1 MELGILL
8 AIAAALGWG
17 AGDVFVRRAMFDAR
31 PEAVTVVVAG
41 MVLLAL
47 AVLVVV
53 SSGLGALAPPSAGFV
68 GLTAVMGLLTWLSGN
83 LLYFH
88 AMRRAGVVAVAPLL
102 GIGPLFAIAL
112 AVTLGGE
119 RPSVSTLAGAL
130 AIVTGVIVVLTD
142 RRRVV
147 R

>member
-8 AIAAALGWG
+8 AIAAAFGWG
-17 AGDVFVRRAMFDAR
+17 AGDVFVRRAMFGAQ
-31 PEAVTVVVAG
+31 PESVTVVVAG

-47 AVLVVV
+47 AILVVATGGTGGFAV
-53 SSGLGALAPPSAGFV
+53 PSAAFV
-68 GLTAVMGLLTWLSGN
+68 VATAAMGLLTWISGN

-88 AMRRAGVVAVAPLL
+88 GMRRAGVVVVAPIL
-102 GIGPLFAIAL
+102 GIAPLFAIAL

-119 RPSVSTLAGAL
+119 RPSVSTLVGAL
-130 AIVTGVIVVLTD
+130 AIVTGVVVVLTD
-142 RRRVV
+142 RGRVL

>member
-1 MELGILL
+1 MGLGILL
-8 AIAAALGWG
+8 AIAAAFGWG
-17 AGDVFVRRAMFDAR
+17 AGDVFVRRAMFGAR
-31 PEAVTVVVAG
+31 PEAVTVFVAG

-47 AVLVVV
+47 GALVVV
-53 SSGLGALAPPSAGFV
+53 SSGVGAFAAPNAAFV
-68 GLTAVMGLLTWLSGN
+68 VLTAVMGLLTWLGGN

-88 AMRRAGVVAVAPLL
+88 GMQRAGVVVAAPLL
-102 GIGPLFAIAL
+102 GMAPLFAIAL

-130 AIVTGVIVVLTD
+130 AIVTGVVVVLTD
-142 RRRVV
+142 RRRVL

>member
-1 MELGILL
+1 MEIGILL
-8 AIAAALGWG
+8 AIAAALAWG
-17 AGDVFVRRAMFDAR
+17 AGDVFARRAMFGAR

-47 AVLVVV
+47 GALGVV
-53 SSGLGALAPPSAGFV
+53 SAGAGAFAAPSVAFV
-68 GLTAVMGLLTWLSGN
+68 GLTAAMGLLAWLGGN

-88 AMRRAGVVAVAPLL
+88 GMQRAGVVVVAPLL
-102 GIGPLFAIAL
+102 GITPLFAIAL

-119 RPSVSTLAGAL
+119 RPSVATLAGAL
-130 AIVTGVIVVLTD
+130 AIVAGVVVVLTD
-142 RRRVV
+142 RRRVL

>member
-1 MELGILL
+1 MGLGILL

-17 AGDVFVRRAMFDAR
+17 AGDVFVRRAMFGAR
-31 PEAVTVVVAG
+31 PEAVTVLVAG

-53 SSGLGALAPPSAGFV
+53 SSGVDAFPAPNAAFV
-68 GLTAVMGLLTWLSGN
+68 GLTGVMGLLTWLSGN

-88 AMRRAGVVAVAPLL
+88 AMRRAGVVVVAPLL
-102 GIGPLFAIAL
+102 GIAPLFAIAL

-119 RPSVSTLAGAL
+119 RPSAATLAGAL
-130 AIVTGVIVVLTD
+130 AIVTGVVIVLTD
-142 RRRVV
+142 RGRLLR
-147 R
+147 

>member
-1 MELGILL
+1 MEIGILL
-8 AIAAALGWG
+8 AIAAALAWG
-17 AGDVFVRRAMFDAR
+17 AGDVFARRAMFGAR

-47 AVLVVV
+47 GALGVV
-53 SSGLGALAPPSAGFV
+53 SAGAGAFAAPSVAFV
-68 GLTAVMGLLTWLSGN
+68 GLTAAMGLLAWLGGN

-88 AMRRAGVVAVAPLL
+88 GMQRAGVVVVAPLL
-102 GIGPLFAIAL
+102 GITPLFAIAL

-119 RPSVSTLAGAL
+119 RPSVATLAGAL
-130 AIVTGVIVVLTD
+130 ASVAGVVVVLTD
-142 RRRVV
+142 RRRVL

>member
-1 MELGILL
+1 MGLGILL

-17 AGDVFVRRAMFDAR
+17 AGDVFVRRALFAAR

-53 SSGLGALAPPSAGFV
+53 TGGAGGFAVPGTSFLAAV
-68 GLTAVMGLLTWLSGN
+68 AVMGLLTWLGGN

-88 AMRRAGVVAVAPLL
+88 GMARAGVVIAAPLL
-102 GIGPLFAIAL
+102 GIAPLFAIAL

-119 RPSVSTLAGAL
+119 RPSVPTLAGAL
-130 AIVTGVIVVLTD
+130 AIVTGVLVVLTD
-142 RRRVV
+142 RRRVL

>member
-8 AIAAALGWG
+8 AIAATFGWG

-47 AVLVVV
+47 AILVVATGGTGGFAV
-53 SSGLGALAPPSAGFV
+53 PSAAFV
-68 GLTAVMGLLTWLSGN
+68 VATAAMGLLTWISGN

-88 AMRRAGVVAVAPLL
+88 AMRRAGVVVVAPLL

-112 AVTLGGE
+112 AIALGGE

-142 RRRVV
+142 RSRVV

>member
-1 MELGILL
+1 
-8 AIAAALGWG
+8 IAAAFGWG
-17 AGDVFVRRAMFDAR
+17 AGDVFVRRAMFGAR

-41 MVLLAL
+41 MVLSIL

-53 SSGLGALAPPSAGFV
+53 TGGFAV
-68 GLTAVMGLLTWLSGN
+68 PEASFLVATAVMGLLTWLTGN

-88 AMRRAGVVAVAPLL
+88 GMQRAGVVVVAPIL
-102 GIGPLFAIAL
+102 GMIPIFSIAL

-119 RPSVSTLAGAL
+119 RPSVATLAGAL
-130 AIVTGVIVVLTD
+130 AIVTGVAVVLTD
-142 RRRVV
+142 RRRVL

>member
-1 MELGILL
+1 MEIGILL
-8 AIAAALGWG
+8 AIAAAFGWG
-17 AGDVFVRRAMFDAR
+17 AGDVFVRRAMFGAR

-41 MVLLAL
+41 MVLSIL

-53 SSGLGALAPPSAGFV
+53 TGGFAV
-68 GLTAVMGLLTWLSGN
+68 PEASFLVATAVMGLLTWLTGN

-88 AMRRAGVVAVAPLL
+88 GMQRAGVVVVAPLL
-102 GIGPLFAIAL
+102 GMIPIFSIAL

-119 RPSVSTLAGAL
+119 RPSVATLAGAL
-130 AIVTGVIVVLTD
+130 AIVTGVAVVLTD
-142 RRRVV
+142 RRRVL

>member
-17 AGDVFVRRAMFDAR
+17 AGDVFVRRAMFGAR

-47 AVLVVV
+47 AALVVV
-53 SSGLGALAPPSAGFV
+53 SSGVGAFAAPSAAFV
-68 GLTAVMGLLTWLSGN
+68 GLTAVMGLLVWLSGN

-88 AMRRAGVVAVAPLL
+88 GMQRAGVVIAAPLL
-102 GIGPLFAIAL
+102 GIAPLFAIAL

-130 AIVTGVIVVLTD
+130 AIVTGVVVVLTD
-142 RRRVV
+142 RTRVL

>member
-1 MELGILL
+1 MEIGILL
-8 AIAAALGWG
+8 AIAAAFGWG
-17 AGDVFVRRAMFDAR
+17 AGDVFVRRAMFGAR

-41 MVLLAL
+41 MVLSIL

-53 SSGLGALAPPSAGFV
+53 TGGFAV
-68 GLTAVMGLLTWLSGN
+68 PEASFLVATAVMGLLTWLTGN

-88 AMRRAGVVAVAPLL
+88 GMQRAGVVVVAPIL
-102 GIGPLFAIAL
+102 GMIPIFSIAL

-119 RPSVSTLAGAL
+119 RPSVATLAGAL
-130 AIVTGVIVVLTD
+130 AIVTGVAVVLTD
-142 RRRVV
+142 RRRVL

>member
-31 PEAVTVVVAG
+31 PETVTVVVGG

-47 AVLVVV
+47 AVLVAV
-53 SSGLGALAPPSAGFV
+53 SSGVGAFAPPSAAFV
-68 GLTAVMGLLTWLSGN
+68 GLTAAMGLLTWLSGN

-88 AMRRAGVVAVAPLL
+88 AMRRAGIVVVAPLL
-102 GIGPLFAIAL
+102 GIAPLLAIAL

-130 AIVTGVIVVLTD
+130 AIVAGVIVVLTD
-142 RRRVV
+142 RRRVL